1 MVREI
6 GAQALQRELESL
18 LGPERSALLRCVDTA
33 DSTNSMLRE
42 LARAGAEEG
51 TTLIALRQTAGRGR
65 QGRSF
70 CSPPGGL
77 YLSLLITPAALSQP
91 AAVTARAGVAAAEAV
106 EAVCGLSCGIKW
118 VNDLVY
124 RERKVCGILAEGL
137 SGLPGGSRVVL
148 GLGLNVHTPRASFPP
163 ELRDT
168 AASLADFAPGEIS
181 LPLLAAQLIRR
192 LDRLRG
198 DPAAGARQDLEA
210 YRARCV
216 TLGREVVLDSPE
228 GELRAFAEGLG
239 EDYSLLLRFCDG
251 SRRAVSSGEVRLK
264 KR

>member
-1 MVREI
+1 MVQEI

-18 LGPERSALLRCVDTA
+18 LGPERTALLRCVDTA

-77 YLSLLITPAALSQP
+77 YLSLLITPAQLSRP
-91 AAVTARAGVAAAEAV
+91 AAITARAGVAAAEAV

-168 AASLADFAPGEIS
+168 AASLAEFAQGEVS
-181 LPLLAAQLIRR
+181 LSLLAAELIRR

-198 DPAAGARQDLEA
+198 
-210 YRARCV
+210 
-216 TLGREVVLDSPE
+216 
-228 GELRAFAEGLG
+228 EGL
-239 EDYSLLLRFCDG
+239 SLRDAVKQAARELGLPRNELYQ
-251 SRRAVSSGEVRLK
+251 RAVTELSSCT
-264 KR
+264 